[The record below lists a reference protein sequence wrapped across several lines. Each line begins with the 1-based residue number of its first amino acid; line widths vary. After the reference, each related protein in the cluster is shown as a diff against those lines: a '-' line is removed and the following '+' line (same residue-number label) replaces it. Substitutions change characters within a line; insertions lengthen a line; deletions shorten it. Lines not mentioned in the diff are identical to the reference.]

1 MKRVIVAAVLAISIM
16 GSASVASASAGTND
30 SATSTATSTTTST
43 TTSTIATTITSPTTE
58 TVFVEVAPV
67 PAKSGTGRRIVYANR
82 QQRVWV
88 INTNNKVIRTF
99 LVSGMLRQPG
109 KGTFR
114 VFSKSPSSFS
124 PEFAGVTFRFMTRF
138 AIGRNGGNVG
148 FHEIPLRYGKLMQTV
163 DELGAF
169 KGSGCLRSSTQDARF
184 IYRWATLG
192 TKVVVVP

>member
-30 SATSTATSTTTST
+30 SATSTTTST

-88 INTNNKVIRTF
+88 INADNEVIRTF

-148 FHEIPLRYGKLMQTV
+148 FHEIPLRYGKPMQTV

>member
-1 MKRVIVAAVLAISIM
+1 MRRVIAMAAFAFSIM
-16 GSASVASASAGTND
+16 GSASVASASADTTD
-30 SATSTATSTTTST
+30 STTSTTTST
-43 TTSTIATTITSPTTE
+43 TT
-58 TVFVEVAPV
+58 TVLVEVAPV
-67 PAKSGTGRRIVYANR
+67 PIKSGTGRRIVYANR

-88 INTNNKVIRTF
+88 INADNEVIRTF
-99 LVSGMLRQPG
+99 PVSGMLGQPG

-114 VFSKSPSSFS
+114 VFSKSPTSYS

-138 AIGRNGGNVG
+138 AIGRNGGNIG
-148 FHEIPLRYGKLMQTV
+148 FHEIPIRNSKPMQTV

-184 IYRWATLG
+184 IYQWATLG

>member
-1 MKRVIVAAVLAISIM
+1 MKRVIAVTVLALSIM

-30 SATSTATSTTTST
+30 ATTTT
-43 TTSTIATTITSPTTE
+43 TT
-58 TVFVEVAPV
+58 VLVEVAPV

-88 INTNNKVIRTF
+88 INADNEVIRTF
-99 LVSGMLRQPG
+99 PVSGMLGQPG
-109 KGTFR
+109 KGTFS
-114 VFSKSPSSFS
+114 VFSKSPTSYS

-138 AIGRNGGNVG
+138 AIGRNGGNIG
-148 FHEIPLRYGKLMQTV
+148 FHEIPVRNNKPMQTV

-169 KGSGCLRSSTQDARF
+169 KGSGCLRSSTQDALF